1 MTLRRP
7 QDLRTVRE
15 YRDELAL
22 DFCSRRNHTRISH
35 DGSSGF
41 PGAAS
46 RSDGLLGVPSSRIRC
61 GNQCSETRGPQG
73 GGDCSADASIP
84 IGSTRRDYS
93 DAEVETI
100 AEW

>member
-1 MTLRRP
+1 MNLLWIFVPAATILVSATTS
-7 QDLRTVRE
+7 L
-15 YRDELAL
+15 
-22 DFCSRRNHTRISH
+22 
-35 DGSSGF
+35 SGF
-41 PGAAS
+41 PRAAS
-46 RSDGLLGVPSSRIRC
+46 RSDGLLGVPSGRIRC